1 MATLVAL
8 LFIAL
13 MLAVFSARRRAALR
27 RFFGSRPAAIFL
39 VPLALAAFFAGV
51 LAAEGALAPALLPLL
66 AAWLLAPTALIYAGR
81 YAGRT
86 LSGRDL
92 AAVLLLWLPVEFT
105 VGKSLIPPHAH
116 GIANEL
122 AQGTALAMG
131 LVVFVVFRNWP
142 DHKYN
147 LPRRARDFFYALIAF
162 ALLAIPLALLG
173 RALGFLGAFRLPADG
188 NPLAFF
194 RRFAITLAGVAI
206 PEELLFRS
214 FIQNWLVR
222 RMGGPARGLLAAA
235 LVFGAAHL
243 NNGPGPLPNWPY
255 MLLATIAGL
264 GYGLVFQ
271 RSSSVLASAFLHALV
286 NSVRHTF
293 FG

>member
-8 LFIAL
+8 LFATL
-13 MLAVFSARRRAALR
+13 MLALLSKRRQAVLR
-27 RFFGSRPAAIFL
+27 RWFGLRPAAIFL
-39 VPLALAAFFAGV
+39 APLALAALFTGV
-51 LAAEGALAPALLPLL
+51 LAIERALVPAILPLL
-66 AAWLLAPTALIYAGR
+66 AIWLLAPTALVYAGCT
-81 YAGRT
+81 AGRKLT
-86 LSGRDL
+86 GRDL

-105 VGKSLIPPHAH
+105 LGKPLVPAHAH
-116 GIANEL
+116 GIANET

-131 LVVFVVFRNWP
+131 LLLFVVFRNWP

-147 LPRRARDFFYALIAF
+147 LPRRARDFLYALVAF
-162 ALLAIPLALLG
+162 AVLALPLALLG
-173 RALGFLGAFRLPADG
+173 RAVGFLGPFRLPPEA
-188 NPLAFF
+188 NPLAFL
-194 RRFAITLAGVAI
+194 RLLVITLLGVAI

-214 FIQNWLVR
+214 LLQNWFVR
-222 RMGGPARGLLAAA
+222 RLGNLRRGLLAAA

-255 MLLATIAGL
+255 MLLATVAGL

-293 FG
+293 FA